1 MQATSVDIGYDR
13 AADRLRLV
21 LHGEAD
27 KHGLW
32 LTRRL
37 AKAFLGKFAEML
49 ARSAEAAAGRGADV
63 GRAAAIFEHLD
74 ACGETSAPETEAR
87 TSGTRREGDPTRP
100 EPPPSCAVI
109 TTVNVSPRRN
119 GFVFTLS
126 DEAEQTHELT
136 LSRAEAH
143 RLVSA
148 IYRKSLAAE
157 WDLAPHVGW
166 LDEAEKAR
174 GHQPGAAAAH

>member
-13 AADRLRLV
+13 TADRLRLV

-49 ARSAEAAAGRGADV
+49 ARSAETAAGRDPDA

-74 ACGETSAPETEAR
+74 ACAGDVSAPETESRSGGGREREPAR
-87 TSGTRREGDPTRP
+87 AA
-100 EPPPSCAVI
+100 PPPSCAVI

-119 GFVFTLS
+119 GFVFTLT
-126 DEAEQTHELT
+126 DEAERTHELA

-174 GHQPGAAAAH
+174 GHQRGAAAH